1 MNLESG
7 YAVNQKNTI
16 MGKIIKFIKQRATDI
31 MKT

>member
-16 MGKIIKFIKQRATDI
+16 MRKIIKFIKQRATDI
-31 MKT
+31 MKK